1 MTTRAAPP
9 AGAVQNHP
17 TLMAVPLGDGLAA
30 VDDLWTEIRGYL
42 DVLLGRVPSPIQ
54 SPYLVM
60 QEVATGY
67 YGRAREIEMLIA
79 RAERKGLVKAKDPYY
94 AFRRGELAAFIR
106 IAGRC
111 CDLGSRRLTEEI
123 ELNEQRRSL

>member
-1 MTTRAAPP
+1 
-9 AGAVQNHP
+9 
-17 TLMAVPLGDGLAA
+17 MAVPIGDGLPA

-42 DVLLGRVPSPIQ
+42 DVLVGRLPSPIQ
-54 SPYLVM
+54 SPYLSM

-94 AFRRGELAAFIR
+94 SFRRNELAAFIR
-106 IAGRC
+106 LAGRC